1 MDDIRLDGSRS
12 NRIPNLGKIHKQM
25 KKIILS
31 ILLIAYAII
40 STATIGCNAHDP
52 SDVVGVAILTP
63 CWLIFGVYY
72 LRLIWRKKKVTGAD
86 MLLLPMLQIIGIH
99 KNYTDSDRDKTMLA
113 KTTIPFL
120 LSFAICPILISL
132 MSIVFAYCYDSE
144 GVVFAINLIHLL
156 ILFIIPITL
165 IAGIILAAKQD
176 WLNKSKQN

>member
-1 MDDIRLDGSRS
+1 
-12 NRIPNLGKIHKQM
+12 
-25 KKIILS
+25 
-31 ILLIAYAII
+31 
-40 STATIGCNAHDP
+40 
-52 SDVVGVAILTP
+52 
-63 CWLIFGVYY
+63 
-72 LRLIWRKKKVTGAD
+72 

-99 KNYTDSDRDKTMLA
+99 KNYTDSDLDKKMLA

-132 MSIVFAYCYDSE
+132 MSIVFAYGYYSE